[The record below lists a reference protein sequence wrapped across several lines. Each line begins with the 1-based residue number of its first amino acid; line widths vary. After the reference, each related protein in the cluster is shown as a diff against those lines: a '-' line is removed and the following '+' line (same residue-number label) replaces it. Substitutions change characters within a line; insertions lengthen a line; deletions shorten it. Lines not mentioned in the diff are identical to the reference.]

1 MQESMKQEAIERME
15 ILKIQK
21 RAIKEFKE
29 QSKLNKSEGKLG
41 KLYYLNEQEIELVKE
56 YERKSNVLIY
66 HIIHTISNLGETYEL
81 LFVAKEDDDWK
92 DEKKDLKRGFAT
104 AKVIVVNYK
113 LDSEIGVIGFETRNG
128 GIVRVC

>member
-1 MQESMKQEAIERME
+1 MKQEAIERME

-56 YERKSNVLIY
+56 YERESNALIY

-81 LFVAKEDDDWK
+81 LFVAKEKDDWK
-92 DEKKDLKRGFAT
+92 DEKMDLKRGFAT